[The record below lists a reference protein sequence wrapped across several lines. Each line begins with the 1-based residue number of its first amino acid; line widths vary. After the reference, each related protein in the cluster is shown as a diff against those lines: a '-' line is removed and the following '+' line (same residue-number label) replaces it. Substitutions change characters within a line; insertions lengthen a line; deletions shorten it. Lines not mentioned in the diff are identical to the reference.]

1 MARESTFKTRFLNRV
16 EEEFPGCIIIRLD
29 PEFLQGIP
37 DTLVL
42 IGTTWFALEFK
53 RSKTAPKRP
62 NQDYY
67 VEKLYH
73 MSYAAFVYPE
83 NEEEIF
89 DELQRTFKF
98 GGTPRFPQPQ

>member
-1 MARESTFKTRFLNRV
+1 MARESAFKTRFIARL
-16 EEEFPGCIIIRLD
+16 EKEFPGCVVIRLD
-29 PEFLQGIP
+29 PEFFQGIP

-42 IGTTWFALEFK
+42 IGATWFALEFK
-53 RSKTAPKRP
+53 RSATAPKQP

-67 VEKLYH
+67 VDLLYH

-89 DELQRTFKF
+89 DELQRTFQF
-98 GGTPRFPQPQ
+98 GRTPRLPKR